1 MPGITQRL
9 IITATAAAI
18 SAAFSI
24 TTQAAPTSDIDLPS
38 LLTELHAAN
47 PNGSASYV
55 DATELRGKLRSARD
69 DLSARAIEV
78 IQHYRARFGLDNPRK
93 QLAVLKTRSDVAGN
107 HHVRLN
113 QVNHG
118 IDVEGAEL
126 VVHFDRNGEA
136 TSITGNVVPNLDID
150 TTAAISARQAGISAI
165 AAVADG
171 SAAQLGIGDAR
182 MVVYN
187 DGLSNGTAGV
197 SSLAYKITVTGPGV
211 REFVFVDATSG
222 AILDRITGIYHS
234 KNRSTYNMNN
244 STLYFT
250 ATLERV
256 EGQGPVGDAD
266 VDNAHDYAGDTYDF
280 YVNAYG
286 RDSVDNAG
294 YPLNSYTHYGVNYQN
309 AFWDGTRMTY
319 GDGFPVDD
327 VTAHEITHG
336 VTENTSNLTYSK
348 QSGALNESLSDIFGE
363 SIDQLNGKGNDSAAV
378 KWLMGEE
385 IPGIGA
391 IRDMSNP
398 PAFGD
403 PDRVGSPL
411 YYCGTADSGGV
422 HTNSGVPNKNFYLQ
436 VEGGTFNGRTIAPL
450 GLIKAAAI
458 HYQAQTN
465 YLVPSSK
472 FKNYFGALWNSCKDL
487 IGVNLN
493 DPTTGLPT
501 GQTITFGNCIN
512 VLRAGL
518 AVEFTAPNCQ

>member
-18 SAAFSI
+18 SATFSV
-24 TTQAAPTSDIDLPS
+24 TTQAAPSSDIDLPS

-93 QLAVLKTRSDVAGN
+93 QLAVRMTRSDVAGN
-107 HHVRLN
+107 HHVRLG
-113 QVNHG
+113 QVNRG

-136 TSITGNVVPNLDID
+136 TSITGTVVPNLDID

-171 SAAQLGIGDAR
+171 SAAQPGIGDAR

-187 DGLSNGTAGV
+187 DGMSNGTAGV
-197 SSLAYKITVTGPGV
+197 SSLAYKITVTGPGI

-222 AILDRITGIYHS
+222 AILDRITGIYHT

-244 STLYFT
+244 SIFYFN

-280 YVNAYG
+280 YFNAYG

-294 YPLNSYTHYGVNYQN
+294 FPLRSYTHYRNNYQN

-336 VTENTSNLTYSK
+336 VTENTSNLIYSK
-348 QSGALNESLSDIFGE
+348 QSGALNESVSDIFGE
-363 SIDQLNGKGNDSAAV
+363 SIDQLNGKGDDSAAV
-378 KWLMGEE
+378 KWLIGEE
-385 IPGIGA
+385 IPSLGA

-398 PAFGD
+398 PAYGD

-411 YYCGTADSGGV
+411 YYCGTSDSGGV
-422 HTNSGVPNKNFYLQ
+422 HTNSGVPNKNFYLL
-436 VEGGTFNGRTIAPL
+436 VEGGTFNGRTVAPL

-465 YLVPSSK
+465 YLVPSSQ
-472 FKNYFGALWNSCKDL
+472 FKSYFGALWNSCKDL
-487 IGVNLN
+487 VGVNLS

-501 GQTITFGNCIN
+501 GQAITYDNCIN